1 MQTYKLDIKPIS
13 KPRMTQRDK
22 WANRKC
28 VVEYYEYKD
37 LLQEKLKNNIN
48 FKKYVDKVNKTT
60 VLENLTFGL
69 VIPKSWSNAQKRL
82 YLDIKVHHHAKP
94 DLDNLVKGF
103 MDCLFEQDSFI
114 CKFDNIQKV
123 WSENYFIEFEV

>member
-22 WANRKC
+22 WAKRKC
-28 VVEYYEYKD
+28 VVEYFEYKD
-37 LLQEKLKNNIN
+37 LLHEELENNVNFRKFIDEINITGILK
-48 FKKYVDKVNKTT
+48 
-60 VLENLTFGL
+60 NLTFGL
-69 VIPKSWSNAQKRL
+69 AVPKSLSKKQKGL
-82 YLDIKVHHHAKP
+82 YIGLPHQAKP
-94 DLDNLVKGF
+94 DLDNLIKGF

-123 WSENYFIEFEV
+123 WNDNYFIEFEV